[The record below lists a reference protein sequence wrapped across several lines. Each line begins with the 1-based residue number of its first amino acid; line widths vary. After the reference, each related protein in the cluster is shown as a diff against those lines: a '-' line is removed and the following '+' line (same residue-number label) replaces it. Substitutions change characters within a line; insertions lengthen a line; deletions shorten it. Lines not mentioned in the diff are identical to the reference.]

1 MAVSA
6 SHRLHTIPMNWIF
19 GDNINTDLITPGR
32 YNITT
37 DPKELAKA
45 CFIEYRPEF
54 REQVKAGDFVVAGEN
69 FGCGSSRE
77 TAPVSLKYSNV
88 RAVIAKS
95 YARIFFRN
103 AINLGLLCV
112 IANTDGIDETDEL
125 ELDVESQVLKNRTKG
140 EETKVQ
146 IPSMMLRLY
155 QEGGIIPYLK
165 KHGLAALKDLERF

>member
-1 MAVSA
+1 
-6 SHRLHTIPMNWIF
+6 MNWKF

-32 YNITT
+32 YNIST

-45 CFIEYRPEF
+45 CFVEYRPEF
-54 REQVKAGDFVVAGEN
+54 RQRVQAGDFVLAGEN

-77 TAPVSLKYSNV
+77 TAPVALKASEI
-88 RAVIAKS
+88 RAVVAKS

-112 IANTDGIDETDEL
+112 IADTDSIEEKDEL
-125 ELDVESQVLKNRTKG
+125 ELNVESQVLMNQTKKQ
-140 EETKVQ
+140 EIRVQ

-155 QEGGIIPYLK
+155 EEGGIISYLK
-165 KHGLAALKDLERF
+165 KHGLGALADLESF

>member
-1 MAVSA
+1 
-6 SHRLHTIPMNWIF
+6 MNWKF

-45 CFIEYRPEF
+45 CFVEYRPEF
-54 REQVKAGDFVVAGEN
+54 SQKVRAGDFVLAGEN

-77 TAPVSLKYSNV
+77 TAPVALKASEI
-88 RAVIAKS
+88 RAVVAKS

-112 IANTDGIDETDEL
+112 IADTDSIEDTDEL
-125 ELDVESQVLKNRTKG
+125 ELDVKSQVLSNKTKKQ
-140 EETKVQ
+140 EIRVQ

-155 QEGGIIPYLK
+155 EEGGIISYLK
-165 KHGLAALKDLERF
+165 KHGVAALADLEKF

>member
-1 MAVSA
+1 
-6 SHRLHTIPMNWIF
+6 MNWKF

-37 DPKELAKA
+37 DPKELAEA

-54 REQVKAGDFVVAGEN
+54 HKNVKAGDFVVAGEN

-77 TAPVSLKYSNV
+77 TAPVSLKHSNIC
-88 RAVIAKS
+88 AVIAKS

-112 IANTDGIDETDEL
+112 IADTGSIDETDDL
-125 ELDVESQVLKNRTKG
+125 ELDVKTQVLRNETKG
-140 EETKVQ
+140 QEIKVQ
-146 IPSMMLRLY
+146 VPGIMLRLY
-155 QEGGIIPYLK
+155 EEGGIIPYLK
-165 KHGLAALKDLERF
+165 KHGLSALADLEKF

>member
-1 MAVSA
+1 
-6 SHRLHTIPMNWIF
+6 MNWKF

-54 REQVKAGDFVVAGEN
+54 HKNVKPGDFVVAGEN

-77 TAPVSLKYSNV
+77 TAPVSLKHSNI

-112 IANTDGIDETDEL
+112 IADTGSIDEQDEL
-125 ELDVESQVLKNRTKG
+125 ELEIESQTLRNKTKG
-140 EETKVQ
+140 KEIKVQ

-165 KHGLAALKDLERF
+165 KHGLNALSDLEKF

>member
-1 MAVSA
+1 
-6 SHRLHTIPMNWIF
+6 MNWKF

-37 DPKELAKA
+37 DPEELARA

-54 REQVKAGDFVVAGEN
+54 RQRVQSGDFVVAGHN

-77 TAPVSLKYSNV
+77 TAAVALKHSNL

-95 YARIFFRN
+95 FARIFFRN
-103 AINLGLLCV
+103 AINLGLLCI
-112 IANTDGIDETDEL
+112 IADTDSIQESDRL
-125 ELDVESQVLKNRTKG
+125 ELNIQSQVLRNATRDQTIPI
-140 EETKVQ
+140 E

-155 QEGGIIPYLK
+155 QEGGIIKFLK
-165 KHGLAALKDLERF
+165 RNGLSALADLEKF

>member
-1 MAVSA
+1 
-6 SHRLHTIPMNWIF
+6 MNWKF

-45 CFIEYRPEF
+45 CFVEYRPEF
-54 REQVKAGDFVVAGEN
+54 CQKVEPGDFVLAGEN

-77 TAPVSLKYSNV
+77 TAAIALKHSGI
-88 RAVIAKS
+88 RAVVAKS

-112 IANTDGIDETDEL
+112 IADADPIEEMDRL
-125 ELDVESQVLKNRTKG
+125 ELDVDSQTLRNKTRG
-140 EETKVQ
+140 QEIKVQ

-155 QEGGIIPYLK
+155 HEGGIINYLK
-165 KHGLAALKDLERF
+165 KNGLAALANLERF

>member
-1 MAVSA
+1 
-6 SHRLHTIPMNWIF
+6 MNWKF

-45 CFIEYRPEF
+45 CFVEYRPEF
-54 REQVKAGDFVVAGEN
+54 RQRVRAGDFVLAGEN

-77 TAPVSLKYSNV
+77 TAPVALKASEI
-88 RAVIAKS
+88 RAVVAKS

-112 IANTDGIDETDEL
+112 IADTDSIEENDEL
-125 ELDVESQVLKNRTKG
+125 KLDVESQVLNNKTKKQ
-140 EETKVQ
+140 EIRVQ
-146 IPSMMLRLY
+146 IPGMMLRLY
-155 QEGGIIPYLK
+155 EEGGIINYLK
-165 KHGLAALKDLERF
+165 KHGVAALADLEKF

>member
-1 MAVSA
+1 
-6 SHRLHTIPMNWIF
+6 MNWRF

-37 DPKELAKA
+37 DPRELAKA
-45 CFIEYRPEF
+45 WP
-54 REQVKAGDFVVAGEN
+54 GDFVIAGEN

-77 TAPVSLKYSNV
+77 TAPVSLKYSDI

-112 IANTDGIDETDEL
+112 IADTDGIDEADEL
-125 ELDVESQVLKNRTKG
+125 ELDVSSQTLRNRTKG
-140 EETKVQ
+140 QEIKIQ
-146 IPSMMLRLY
+146 IPTMMLRLY

-165 KHGLAALKDLERF
+165 KHGLSALGDLEKF

>member
-1 MAVSA
+1 
-6 SHRLHTIPMNWIF
+6 MNWKF

-45 CFIEYRPEF
+45 CFVEYRPEF
-54 REQVKAGDFVVAGEN
+54 RQKVKAGDFVVAGEN

-77 TAPVSLKYSNV
+77 TAPVALKTSEI

-112 IANTDGIDETDEL
+112 IANTDSIEENDEL
-125 ELDVESQVLKNRTKG
+125 ELDVEAQTLKNKTKRLDIRI
-140 EETKVQ
+140 Q

-155 QEGGIIPYLK
+155 EEGGIISYLK
-165 KHGLAALKDLERF
+165 KHGLGALADLEKF

>member
-1 MAVSA
+1 
-6 SHRLHTIPMNWIF
+6 MNWKF

-54 REQVKAGDFVVAGEN
+54 RQKVRLGDFVVAGEN

-77 TAPVSLKYSNV
+77 TAAIALKYSGIQ
-88 RAVIAKS
+88 AVLAKS

-103 AINLGLLCV
+103 SINLGLLCV
-112 IANTDGIDETDEL
+112 IADTESIDETDQL
-125 ELDVESQVLKNRTKG
+125 ELNIEAQTLVNQTKG
-140 EETKVQ
+140 LEIKAE

-155 QEGGIIPYLK
+155 QEGGIIGYLK
-165 KHGLAALKDLERF
+165 RNGLSALANLENF

>member
-1 MAVSA
+1 
-6 SHRLHTIPMNWIF
+6 MNWKF

-45 CFIEYRPEF
+45 CFVEYRPEF
-54 REQVKAGDFVVAGEN
+54 RQKVCAGDFVLAGEN

-77 TAPVSLKYSNV
+77 TAPVALKASEI
-88 RAVIAKS
+88 RAVVAKS

-112 IANTDGIDETDEL
+112 IADTDSIEETDEL
-125 ELDVESQVLKNRTKG
+125 ELDVKSQVLNNKTKKQ
-140 EETKVQ
+140 EIRVQ

-155 QEGGIIPYLK
+155 EEGGIISYLK
-165 KHGLAALKDLERF
+165 KHGVAALADLEKF

>member
-1 MAVSA
+1 
-6 SHRLHTIPMNWIF
+6 MNWKF

-45 CFIEYRPEF
+45 CFVEYRPEF
-54 REQVKAGDFVVAGEN
+54 RQNVRPGDFVLAGEN

-77 TAPVSLKYSNV
+77 TAPVALKASEIQ
-88 RAVIAKS
+88 AVLAKS

-112 IANTDGIDETDEL
+112 IVDTDSIDEKDDL
-125 ELDVESQVLKNRTKG
+125 ELDVKSQILRNKTKRQDI
-140 EETKVQ
+140 KVQ

-155 QEGGIIPYLK
+155 EEGGIIPYLK
-165 KHGLAALKDLERF
+165 KHGLSALGDLERF

>member
-1 MAVSA
+1 
-6 SHRLHTIPMNWIF
+6 MNWKF

-54 REQVKAGDFVVAGEN
+54 RQQVQPGDFVVAGHN

-77 TAPVSLKYSNV
+77 TAAVALKHSHLQ
-88 RAVIAKS
+88 AVIAKS
-95 YARIFFRN
+95 FARIFFRN

-112 IANTDGIDETDEL
+112 IADTDSIEESDRL
-125 ELDVESQVLKNRTKG
+125 ELNIQTQVLRNATRDRT
-140 EETKVQ
+140 
-146 IPSMMLRLY
+146 IPIEIPGMMLRLH
-155 QEGGIIPYLK
+155 QEGGIINFLK
-165 KHGLAALKDLERF
+165 RNGLSALAERSLRTALADLEKLTE